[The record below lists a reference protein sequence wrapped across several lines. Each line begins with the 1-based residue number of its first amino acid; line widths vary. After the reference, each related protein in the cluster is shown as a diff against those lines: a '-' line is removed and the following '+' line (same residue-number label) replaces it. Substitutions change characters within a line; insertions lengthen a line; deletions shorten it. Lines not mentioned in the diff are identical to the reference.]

1 MKRHLKQFVK
11 CELFPGQTPPP
22 ITNRRFYPTDVDV
35 RNHMYRASVKKL
47 LSKVDQENLSYCR
60 NRKWNRWDL
69 WADWRTPL
77 CTSNSLAET
86 SYESLWKYPS
96 LMQPF
101 TVHTISSIS
110 VLMVITSSFSVRH
123 ICFYEWEPDHCAE
136 DSRRRSYDVTSVSQM
151 ETSDDRVRN
160 CAVAS
165 LLDS

>member
-86 SYESLWKYPS
+86 SYESLWKWNIPPWCNLRLQ
-96 LMQPF
+96 LMW
-101 TVHTISSIS
+101 VADKSI
-110 VLMVITSSFSVRH
+110 LIHLLTTR
-123 ICFYEWEPDHCAE
+123 A
-136 DSRRRSYDVTSVSQM
+136 
-151 ETSDDRVRN
+151 N
-160 CAVAS
+160 CIFFLAIFP
-165 LLDS
+165 LLKTYFRD